1 MFAGILGVLAFLAT
15 VLGLLIGLGLL
26 AAALITRRSTRARKI
41 AGFLLGWLGLYVLA
55 LLLASFTSRPSFVDA
70 GNERCFDEMCYALTK
85 LELSPTLD
93 APAGQLKAQGQFY
106 ILTIRLRSAA
116 KRTAQKP
123 SQPSVFVVDA
133 HGQRYTHMLNAG
145 SELGLPL
152 GQPLTAA
159 QLWDRQIQPGE
170 SVNRSVAFDLPSGVD
185 APGLVVTE
193 GLGPLAAVI
202 IGDENSFF
210 HAPTEFLLTP

>member
-1 MFAGILGVLAFLAT
+1 MFSGLLGVLAFLAT
-15 VLGLLIGLGLL
+15 VLGVLIGLGLL
-26 AAALITRRSTRARKI
+26 AAALLTRRPRRAGKI

-55 LLLASFTSRPSFVDA
+55 LLLASFTSRPGFVDP
-70 GNERCFDEMCYALTK
+70 GGERCFDEMCYALTK
-85 LELSPTLD
+85 LELSPSLD
-93 APAGQLKAQGQFY
+93 TPAGQLKAQGQYY
-106 ILTIRLRSAA
+106 IVTIQLRSAA

-133 HGQRYTHMLNAG
+133 RGQRYTRMLNAG
-145 SELGLPL
+145 PEMGLPA

-170 SVNRSVAFDLPSGVD
+170 TVSRTVAFDLPVGVS
-185 APGLVVTE
+185 APGLVITE
-193 GLGPLAAVI
+193 GLGPLAVII

-210 HAPTEFLLTP
+210 HAPTEFLLNP